1 MWRAYVG
8 VGGNLPWNGRPPEET
23 LRAAVAEMG
32 LLGTVVAGSGLWRT
46 EPVGPVPDQP
56 AFVNGAVVLETELPP
71 KELMPLLLEVE
82 RRFGRVRDEFG
93 EGPEGVGVAAGGEA
107 DTAEKGPR
115 TLDLDMLLAEELLGE
130 AAPGEQRPVLPV
142 VCYSWQLMLPHPEL
156 DRRRFALAPLAEIAP
171 GVRHPL
177 LHRTVA
183 ALLRGLPDGEGGSV
197 ERLTGLPLGSGA
209 EAGAGAGPD
218 FGSER
223 GLR

>member
-8 VGGNLPWNGRPPEET
+8 LGGNLAWNSKPPEET

-46 EPVGPVPDQP
+46 EPVGPVQDQP

-82 RRFGRVRDEFG
+82 RRFGRIRDEFG
-93 EGPEGVGVAAGGEA
+93 EGPDGVGVAAGGT
-107 DTAEKGPR
+107 DSDPAEKGPR

-130 AAPGEQRPVLPV
+130 AVPGEQRPVLPV

-171 GVRHPL
+171 RVRHPL

-183 ALLRGLPDGEGGSV
+183 ELLRALPKEEGGRV
-197 ERLTGLPLGSGA
+197 ERLSQARLAAETGLQ
-209 EAGAGAGPD
+209 
-218 FGSER
+218 
-223 GLR
+223 